1 MIDTKLGW
9 GEGWRGAGEGGW
21 GLRRRGWPDKFDFRP
36 FSYHLTAL
44 KLDQTRAGYL
54 NLILRQGT
62 FLIGGVGRG
71 FGGER
76 SLVNIFQIGEG
87 QTCVIR
93 NRSRVAVFFGK
104 KKITSCRLVDSF
116 LLTNTRSA

>member
-1 MIDTKLGW
+1 MD
-9 GEGWRGAGEGGW
+9 GERGGGGAGEGGW

-62 FLIGGVGRG
+62 FLIGGGGPGLRRGTVISKYFSNWGGSNLCYTQPEQGR
-71 FGGER
+71 
-76 SLVNIFQIGEG
+76 SIFWQEKNYFMS
-87 QTCVIR
+87 V
-93 NRSRVAVFFGK
+93 S
-104 KKITSCRLVDSF
+104 
-116 LLTNTRSA
+116 